1 MQNTMPE
8 KGFFGHEI
16 FLVDL
21 NEVFFLFFR
30 FWTVNALSGRKIN
43 KTIKQSKAGVTNC
56 ALSDFILLLLLFI
69 YFFLRGGRGAGG
81 GSKSWKLLVV
91 DQ

>member
-21 NEVFFLFFR
+21 NKVFFPFFR
-30 FWTVNALSGRKIN
+30 FSVFERLMH
-43 KTIKQSKAGVTNC
+43 
-56 ALSDFILLLLLFI
+56 
-69 YFFLRGGRGAGG
+69 
-81 GSKSWKLLVV
+81 
-91 DQ
+91 

>member
-21 NEVFFLFFR
+21 NKVFFFCFSVFER
-30 FWTVNALSGRKIN
+30 
-43 KTIKQSKAGVTNC
+43 
-56 ALSDFILLLLLFI
+56 
-69 YFFLRGGRGAGG
+69 
-81 GSKSWKLLVV
+81 
-91 DQ
+91 

>member
-21 NEVFFLFFR
+21 NNFFFLFFR
-30 FWTVNALSGRKIN
+30 FWTVNALSGR
-43 KTIKQSKAGVTNC
+43 
-56 ALSDFILLLLLFI
+56 
-69 YFFLRGGRGAGG
+69 
-81 GSKSWKLLVV
+81 
-91 DQ
+91 

>member
-21 NEVFFLFFR
+21 NKVFFSVFPFL
-30 FWTVNALSGRKIN
+30 NGKCIKRKIN
-43 KTIKQSKAGVTNC
+43 K
-56 ALSDFILLLLLFI
+56 
-69 YFFLRGGRGAGG
+69 
-81 GSKSWKLLVV
+81 
-91 DQ
+91 